1 MRFDSGGQAVRTIRA
16 AISSASGDS
25 ELDTRVAVDGLGNI
39 YALGTF
45 NNAVFKFGPDGKF
58 LTRFGSHGH
67 QPGQISAGDAIAVD
81 GKGRVFVSDSKGVQA
96 FSSDGRYLAVF
107 KPDGVASGMV
117 FNDKNE
123 LLIVARNK
131 VIKFVL
137 NQ

>member
-1 MRFDSGGQAVRTIRA
+1 VRTIRA

-58 LTRFGSHGH
+58 LTRFGSQGQ
-67 QPGQISAGDAIAVD
+67 QPGQFSAGDAIAVD
-81 GKGRVFVSDSKGVQA
+81 GKGRVFVSDSKGIQVFDA
-96 FSSDGRYLAVF
+96 DGRYLTVF
-107 KPDGVASGMV
+107 RAEGPASGMV

-123 LLIVARNK
+123 LFVVARTK
-131 VIKFVL
+131 VIKYTL
-137 NQ
+137 AD